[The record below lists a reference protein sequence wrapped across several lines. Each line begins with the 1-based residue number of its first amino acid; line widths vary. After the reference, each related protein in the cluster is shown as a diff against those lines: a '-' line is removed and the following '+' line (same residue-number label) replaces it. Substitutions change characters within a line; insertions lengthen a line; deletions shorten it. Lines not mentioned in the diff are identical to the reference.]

1 MTAWREIAIFGGG
14 TFLAV
19 SAFAVMA
26 MPRPAEHPPV
36 ITPTP
41 EVTVQLSE
49 IVRDPQLVEIGQ
61 EPPPGVIPDSAYT
74 KHQIEAFL
82 SKRNGMPLEVTEA
95 VDISGSQAT
104 TYCGT
109 AISRDGRAHSFSIVV
124 WSTAPIE
131 HTLSN
136 EPASCTD
143 GLTLVR
149 DGQPIAREN
158 APQDGNAAYSP
169 IHANSAARDPMYDHI
184 DKVSTY
190 AVLIGRGAACGVDT
204 SAPAAKVGAWLERVA
219 PRGSQAQV
227 TLLPMLMEQSHY
239 HAQQQKNGQSPDNC
253 ATVARAIA
261 RFPWP
266 S

>member
-36 ITPTP
+36 ISPTP
-41 EVTVQLSE
+41 EVTVQPIE

-61 EPPPGVIPDSAYT
+61 EPPPGVTPDSAYT
-74 KHQIEAFL
+74 KRQIEAFL

-109 AISRDGRAHSFSIVV
+109 AVSRDGSARSFSIVV
-124 WSTAPIE
+124 WSNAPIE

-149 DGQPIAREN
+149 DGQPIAWE
-158 APQDGNAAYSP
+158 AAQQEQVAAYTP
-169 IHANSAARDPMYDHI
+169 IQARPAARDLMYDHI
-184 DKVSTY
+184 EKISTY
-190 AVLIGRGAACGVDT
+190 AVLIGRGAACGVNT
-204 SAPAAKVGAWLERVA
+204 SAPAAKVGAWLDRVA
-219 PRGSQAQV
+219 PPGSKAQM

-239 HAQQQKNGQSPDNC
+239 HAQLQKNGQSPDDC
-253 ATVARAIA
+253 ATVARAIVS
-261 RFPWP
+261 FPWP
-266 S
+266 

>member
-1 MTAWREIAIFGGG
+1 MAWREIAIFGGG

-19 SAFAVMA
+19 SAFAVIA
-26 MPRPAEHPPV
+26 MPRPAERAPV
-36 ITPTP
+36 SVP
-41 EVTVQLSE
+41 EPEITVQPIE

-61 EPPPGVIPDSAYT
+61 EPPPGVTPDSAYT
-74 KHQIEAFL
+74 KRQIEAFL
-82 SKRNGMPLEVTEA
+82 SKRNGMPLEVTEV

-109 AISRDGRAHSFSIVV
+109 ALSSDGSARSFSIVV
-124 WSTAPIE
+124 WSKAPVE

-136 EPASCTD
+136 EPASCSD

-149 DGQPIAREN
+149 DGQPIAWEAAQQERN
-158 APQDGNAAYSP
+158 ADYTPIQASP
-169 IHANSAARDPMYDHI
+169 AARDPMYDHI

-190 AVLIGRGAACGVDT
+190 AVLIGRGAACGVNT
-204 SAPAAKVGAWLERVA
+204 SAPAAKVGAWLDSVA
-219 PRGSQAQV
+219 PPGSQAQM
-227 TLLPMLMEQSHY
+227 TLLPMLMEQSRY

-261 RFPWP
+261 GFHWP